1 MEKGRMSFTGSLR
14 ESNGEFLRAEV
25 DKKNPEIQT
34 GGEINTETRLLLIIS
49 YPIYERYWD
58 NC

>member
-25 DKKNPEIQT
+25 DKKNRNPD
-34 GGEINTETRLLLIIS
+34 GR
-49 YPIYERYWD
+49 RD
-58 NC
+58 